1 MLYRSIVSMANGGGT
16 GDGDVCHRA
25 RGLVGWACLAMA
37 AAAAAHCR
45 HEVFTPALT
54 GLGERSHLASAQVD
68 LDTHIRDVLGVLEFE
83 DLDQVVLVGHSYGGV
98 VITGVADRMPQ
109 RVAQLVYLDAEVP
122 ADGQCEFD
130 LLAPEERAGYQQA
143 AAARGQG
150 WQIPP
155 PVPDPLPEGLDAR
168 LRWAMSR
175 MVSQPITTFTQPL
188 RLADRSGA
196 GVARTYIRCTQGKEG
211 QELPGYVQRA
221 GSDPAW
227 RLVELAAGHGAHVTA
242 PQQLADLLVE
252 LA

>member
-1 MLYRSIVSMANGGGT
+1 MEEVQGMATFVIVHGAWSGGHAWRWLRPLLRTAG
-16 GDGDVCHRA
+16 
-25 RGLVGWACLAMA
+25 
-37 AAAAAHCR
+37 

-211 QELPGYVQRA
+211 SSHRSVGAV
-221 GSDPAW
+221 
-227 RLVELAAGHGAHVTA
+227 RL
-242 PQQLADLLVE
+242 
-252 LA
+252 